1 MIGPDPRY
9 ACKEGG
15 GFGRILAGHPAV
27 KTGGPIMHKH
37 HATELSFHSKQFW
50 LARVFFIIYNM
61 SDIEIF
67 SKILIANCLLSVL
80 NDLWRNCKYMLNLNG
95 PRTKMVIRVACVESV
110 SARVQPREQKLDW
123 KRLLHRLSSVRLNR
137 GMLNIFEQGN
147 RLLIRAE

>member
-50 LARVFFIIYNM
+50 LARVFFIIYKM

-95 PRTKMVIRVACVESV
+95 PRTKMVIRVACRGQRFRES
-110 SARVQPREQKLDW
+110 SAAREKA
-123 KRLLHRLSSVRLNR
+123 RLETLTTQAV
-137 GMLNIFEQGN
+137 
-147 RLLIRAE
+147 IRAAESWDVEYIRAG